1 MASKSSFDAEAGM
14 TTRRD
19 ATRARLAVALEDEES
34 SRVESKANRTE
45 PNRTEPNERE
55 CLVSINIIHASGYE

>member
-1 MASKSSFDAEAGM
+1 M